1 MQKKCVPNWWTSFQ
15 PPTPSPLLTPMH
27 FQHRLAHVFSKSLPI
42 HPYYKIKGTSMKMLK
57 RSLTIQNFQ
66 LRFTVV
72 MQALSL
78 CKCKAVFG
86 SMSSYNFHGY
96 FRAKEAVDSMKLLT
110 FYLRTGHRITWQ
122 GVVSQLASQ
131 PTYLGY
137 TSGTMLGR
145 HMSCQCP
152 VNQNSCLCVYKLSVG
167 ISSHPQWHPAETDM
181 KSFSWRTSFHEDCP
195 S

>member
-1 MQKKCVPNWWTSFQ
+1 
-15 PPTPSPLLTPMH
+15 
-27 FQHRLAHVFSKSLPI
+27 
-42 HPYYKIKGTSMKMLK
+42 
-57 RSLTIQNFQ
+57 
-66 LRFTVV
+66 
-72 MQALSL
+72 
-78 CKCKAVFG
+78 
-86 SMSSYNFHGY
+86 MSSYNFHGY

-195 S
+195 SWTQVSRMGKQPKILQNYDTCESPYSQHGTLNIRGH